1 MFTFLLIYLTIVL
14 VLTSLGMF
22 TDTFESSIPCSIGF
36 AVSLAGLL
44 IILFFNYWYM

>member
-1 MFTFLLIYLTIVL
+1 MFTFLIIYLTILL

-22 TDTFESSIPCSIGF
+22 TDTFQSSIPSTIGF
-36 AVSLAGLL
+36 TVSLAGLL